1 MLSTISV
8 LVENKFGVLAK
19 IAGLFSSRGY
29 NIKSLTV
36 GETED
41 PNFSRMTI
49 VTEGD
54 EKIME
59 QVKKQLHKLIDTIKV
74 SDLTHVDHVETE
86 LAFIR
91 INLKGHNRSEIL
103 DLSHIFEGRAVDVGP
118 RSICV
123 EVKGRPSKVNA
134 FIELVKP
141 FGIIDVTRTGKIAIP
156 REMNIGD

>member
-41 PNFSRMTI
+41 PNFSKMTI

-54 EKIME
+54 EKIIE

-74 SDLTHVDHVETE
+74 TDLTKSDHIETE

-91 INLKGHNRSEIL
+91 VNLKGHSRGEIL
-103 DLSHIFEGRAVDVGP
+103 ELANIFQARAVDVGP
-118 RSICV
+118 KSICI
-123 EVKGRPSKVNA
+123 EIKGKPTKVNA
-134 FIELVKP
+134 FIEMVKP
-141 FGIIDVTRTGKIAIP
+141 YGIIDVTRTGKIAIP
-156 REMNIGD
+156 RELTS